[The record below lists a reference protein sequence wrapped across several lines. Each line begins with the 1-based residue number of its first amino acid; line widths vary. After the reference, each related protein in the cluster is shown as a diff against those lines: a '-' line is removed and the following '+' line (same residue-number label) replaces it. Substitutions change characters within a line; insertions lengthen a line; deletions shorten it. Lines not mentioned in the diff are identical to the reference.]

1 MFENLVPNRFSL
13 KVPTMESYLLQKQT
27 SESVIPTLKVSKTVS
42 SVSTQNAQCSGEHHS
57 PQSPE
62 LNPRESFETRTGPS
76 YICDTDNIKF
86 VNVPLT
92 DARSPA
98 RSPPSLSDLKHFK
111 PRGRKISGNL
121 PRKHYKFV
129 ADFRN
134 YSDRAESLYKKIS
147 WMRAK
152 IDRNQ
157 EMIEEFDKQHP
168 TPWHSPLASDKWI
181 HCTNK
186 CDECYSQYARFA
198 EELRRRHKCRH
209 WGNAETFDG
218 MLSDSDSDI
227 NVGNAQAGQSVVTC
241 KPQESSRNHYIAMI
255 AALDQLIFTSRS
267 NRDVHGNNPEQRE
280 ANARRRLRR
289 LSGAVLTFIRF
300 LKDNGFVCSYGRSVS
315 PSLDNWYDEMVDS
328 LDRFKIN
335 IEKAHTQAIYDFEVM
350 HLHELLKNWLE
361 MTDNSGRNDGPFCFV
376 NRNNQHFDDVPLDV
390 GVAQSADTADWGA
403 LMENDDP
410 GCSKMMAK
418 ESPIEYQVEEHQS
431 NVVFQEDR
439 AVEHVTAD
447 VYVPNI
453 PVKPKG
459 ICELPNDLE
468 NQFTRP
474 ITLVSDVWNVTDAR
488 GLFKIGRIL
497 PNDMFVGACGGEGL
511 LRILNTYSYFNCSY
525 EFTIRLNTI
534 KANCGKLRMIWV
546 PFPVQFNTRELEF
559 NTFIKYPNV
568 EIDASSSTAGVITIP
583 WQHFRSYFPIGDD
596 PDHAYTYTGKLY
608 VVVWNQL
615 RIGPGSQNNVG
626 YTIQAR
632 FVNHN
637 LYGSHH
643 LREGN
648 DPFAVNDIG
657 YTGSASTF
665 KDPLYRTE
673 VSGILDTLPGV
684 NVGRAQSFE
693 AKFAAKAMEKASQMV
708 GGIMCDKPTE
718 GRTPL
723 AVQIRTIDALAHC
736 DGSDHSTRLSLHTKA
751 EVDVNSD
758 VAGVSG
764 DQMDLTTFTG
774 EYTRIQVKEW
784 SVTANANARI
794 AQFVVNPCVSLYE
807 EPTLGLYTGFQ
818 PSFLAFVAR
827 QFMFWGGT
835 LVYRLTAVASDM
847 HTGRLQVRW
856 MPDANTDTEESQM
869 PFCKKIQAPND
880 VWDIHEDRVVEVPIP
895 SMFPREWLRCDQF
908 LPLDANDPT
917 YRYNNG
923 IGRASNGILTI
934 TVLEP
939 LRCPSIASSTID
951 INIEICGQNIPG
963 HPDNFRLAFYTGFD
977 NALAIGV
984 PLSKVVNSMG
994 LNAVQQTFVGN
1005 DCFEARVCAYMF
1017 LKVKEL
1023 AITVDKVNNS
1033 IWQNAW
1039 RAVKD
1044 DLSPFIAN
1052 IRNIQLIETFI
1063 EDPSINNFV
1072 QINEIHYMSGPIGS
1086 RLAAFAGSLSFK
1098 AWSKVSLGFRK
1109 LLFDGAC
1116 GPASNIEQEA
1126 KPSSNLQGIVKSS
1139 IFKEADVTTSIFTST
1154 HVCPTGNFVGEAQS
1168 AKPDGKAVTSVAAKK
1183 QNPTSPLIA
1192 VGKPMTTHSDRTMG
1206 ESWMSLREIL
1216 KRPACFWS
1224 FNLSLEANVPTIVE
1238 VPVRPMQISGNTPDR
1253 RLTALSVFSQLFTFW
1268 KGSLRFKLVMPGN
1281 PGMTAFGMHDPVKT
1295 GAMHIYRTAEAVFM
1309 NETQKGMAMY
1319 GGNVMNV
1326 VEVET
1331 VFVSPYQMCSSF
1343 DFDHGLACQNGL
1355 VRFFLKSDVTRS
1367 VECMV
1372 FHSIGDAF
1380 NFYVPRNCPAIMF
1393 NKFSE
1398 FSRDV
1403 SDRNRN
1409 EGLCNT
1415 RSVEYGY
1422 KREIVRSMDTSKIV
1436 PQYDIQNFVGIAQAG
1451 GDGDD
1456 VVRQY
1461 NIVSQENDASGTH
1474 ILDQAVFDEVD
1485 GAFQGIIKVGNFMN
1499 SNLPMIEKSM
1509 NSLNNV
1515 LSGLEASSRLLP
1527 KVEKVIDKMGNA
1539 AEGVADTT
1547 DKMSTVFNMTRIG
1560 GIVLGVYNLFQAED
1574 WTTRVL
1580 ALSGIGVALGVTP
1593 EIAANCVNW
1602 MFSHLGYSDPVWKV
1616 PQRKVND
1623 VGSAQSFKEMLRDY
1637 SGCLKWIASGIATFS
1652 FFSLFSDTPDPEHV
1666 KSFASTWCD
1675 RLKQF
1680 HFAGQAVKTAEWL
1693 FTWIG
1698 NVLQSAVDWAFDIEK
1713 DGFLARKI
1721 IADRSDD
1728 VLDWL
1733 DRVNKLN
1740 NEDELME
1747 TIWNPDRQQEVWKLM
1762 DQAKEMY
1769 KLVQN
1774 KGVPS
1779 SISTYIS
1786 HGYRK
1791 VQELA
1796 VKQANLNSPVPS
1808 RIDPFCVCMTGDS
1821 GLGKSSI
1828 LAAVMGYV
1836 GDYMDYARTHR
1847 CYGRNSADDFWTG
1860 YCGQPFVVQDDFA
1873 QDGSTTTEIMEF
1885 INMKSNFSMHL
1896 NMASL
1901 EEKGRPF
1908 RSHFILQTTN
1918 NPFPT
1923 PSDIACHMAIW
1934 RRRNLLLHVKA
1945 NPGLAR
1951 ADDFS
1956 NLLFDVID
1964 PIDCTRRVQISDLNM
1979 DQVIE
1984 LICGRASD
1992 HLAAQ
1997 RKRVWLDLNA
2007 GIIVKETPKEHLL
2020 KEHEDARNAA
2030 GMMSNEFA
2038 QTCSQPISG
2047 RNPLRHTVKKTINR
2061 AKEKSTPSDL
2071 MWFDDTQAQGTSQ
2084 SGGEE
2089 WERVKFRSNLNFNR
2103 PQDCAVNDGLSRLRM
2118 LDSRLKMG
2126 DAQRVIIAKDEEI
2139 AAFIASNWRGC
2150 KQIPTVQQM
2159 KDLHVRVYGKQE
2171 SAKHMVLSHHNDFK
2185 SSDWRAYP
2193 DLMWSCVV
2201 LNTVTNRYEMNSETT
2216 SEVAALNWELGV
2228 MDNGEEKWQQIC
2240 KNYYDRDLHNVIE
2253 NTYMS
2258 KVRAAAE
2265 GAKCWVKQWCAD
2277 HPKLFKLAKM
2287 LTWAAGLFLSWK
2299 IIKCVFPSLSE
2310 KIEEKVSHVF
2320 GIVSD
2325 SRPVVYIRDVASTGV
2340 DKTRQIVNSV
2350 ARKIKSTLGYAIEE
2364 DIDPVEI
2371 ERIAESAVAEAIKKS
2386 ESAPYTAGI
2395 TKSVPRTMYR
2405 AQLGSMESQG
2415 AKDKQANNLVQNCVS
2430 RALAVLEF
2438 STPKGTSWVNVLAI
2452 RGQCVLAPWH
2462 CLSVLVPNT
2471 TFTIIKQG
2479 VPYVFFFQEG
2489 SAYRL
2494 RNYADAGILKLP
2506 VNWPAAAAIE
2516 KHFIRDDELNFNLTD
2531 AELEVMEKLDNGMPQ
2546 LRSHIVEAKA
2556 VASANY
2562 LLPDATL
2569 LKQQSGWSYNATTRA
2584 GDCGGLLLA
2593 FNPRLQHKFLGIHV
2607 AGVADDHTGFSVLIT
2622 YEMIC
2627 EGLHHFNEVSNGLPV
2642 AQSAN
2647 PDPELYS
2654 RGPIELNG
2662 NFTYVGL
2669 MPDKLSVGLPVKSAI
2684 RKSRIH
2690 DKVFP
2695 HVTEP
2700 AILAPWDHRYQGT
2713 PPMQLAIDKYA
2724 TPTLPF
2730 PPDDIAEITK
2740 DMMREFDEMV
2750 PAMPR
2755 RLLTEVESIYGNDS
2769 IKFCDRMNMSSS
2781 PGYPYVLTRPACT
2794 VGKSY
2799 LFDEGGVINEELAM
2813 NLELREAAAKVSH
2826 RVPSL
2831 WVDCLKDERRSLEK
2845 IKTGKTR
2852 QFTLPPVDL
2861 TILTRKYFMSF
2872 VTAFLS
2878 HNCKFFSAVGIN
2890 PYSFEWTYLYNRL
2903 AANSNYA
2910 FAGDFSRFD
2919 GIHDP
2924 YIYMKIC
2931 DAINH
2936 WYGDD
2941 EPPENKNVRRTLFLE
2956 FVHTQHLCKN
2966 LVFFDH
2972 QGNPSGNPLTTV
2984 INTIMVAYYMRLSWL
2999 SLARIQGQPTYA
3011 SIESYHKYV
3020 VEACYGD
3027 DSVVS
3032 VKGEVATWFN
3042 QVMVAT
3048 FLKQHGI
3055 VFTDEAKNAVCL
3067 SLRPLNSVTFLKNGF
3082 GKHPSFPQWKMAQ
3095 ICKDT
3100 IHELT
3105 NWVRDSD
3112 DPVEQLRQNVEDAS
3126 KFAYFWG
3133 IDYYIDFMQR
3143 VNRALLDA
3151 GIRPVYLT
3159 WKYWDEVFRATV
3171 F

>member
-1 MFENLVPNRFSL
+1 
-13 KVPTMESYLLQKQT
+13 MESYLLQKNK

-57 PQSPE
+57 PSSPE
-62 LNPRESFETRTGPS
+62 RYPRESYGTRAGTPGL
-76 YICDTDNIKF
+76 YDIGEVKF
-86 VNVPLT
+86 VDVPLI
-92 DARSPA
+92 DARMPVRPSP
-98 RSPPSLSDLKHFK
+98 SSLKKFKHFK
-111 PRGRKISGNL
+111 PRGRQLAGNL
-121 PRKHYKFV
+121 PRKHYRFV
-129 ADFRN
+129 ADYRD
-134 YSDRAESLYKKIS
+134 YSERAQRFAKKVS
-147 WMRAK
+147 WMRSK
-152 IDRNQ
+152 IDANP
-157 EMIEEFDKQHP
+157 EMIEEFDRQHP
-168 TPWHSPLASDKWI
+168 TPWHEPLASDAWI

-186 CDECYSQYARFA
+186 CFECGEKYVAFA
-198 EELRRRHKCRH
+198 KYLRDQHKRRH
-209 WGNAETFDG
+209 WMDVETHSH
-218 MLSDSDSDI
+218 SDCSDLD
-227 NVGNAQAGQSVVTC
+227 VGVAQAGQSGVSC
-241 KPQESSRNHYIAMI
+241 KPQDSSRNHFVAMI
-255 AALDQLIFTSRS
+255 AAVDQLLFTSNA
-267 NRDVHGNNPEQRE
+267 NREGHGNDPAQRE

-289 LSGAVLTFIRF
+289 LIGAVLTFIRF
-300 LKDNGFVCSYGRSVS
+300 LKDNGFVCNYAHADQ
-315 PSLDNWYDEMVDS
+315 PELDQWYDEMVDS
-328 LDRFKIN
+328 LHRFRVN
-335 IEKAHTQAIYDFEVM
+335 LTNAHTQAIYDFEVM
-350 HLHELLKNWLE
+350 HIHDLLVHWLE
-361 MTDNSGRNDGPFCFV
+361 NKNTERTDGPFCFV
-376 NRNNQHFDDVPLDV
+376 NPGNNHDVPINA
-390 GVAQSADTADWGA
+390 GVAQSAEPSTSWGEA
-403 LMENDDP
+403 MEEHDP
-410 GCSKMMAK
+410 GGEKMMAK
-418 ESPIEYQVEEHQS
+418 ESDIEYQVEEHQS

-447 VYVPNI
+447 VYVPN
-453 PVKPKG
+453 VKVKAKG

-474 ITLVSDVWNVTDAR
+474 ITLISDTWSVTDNR
-488 GLFKIGRIL
+488 GLFKNGRIM
-497 PNDMFVGACGGEGL
+497 PAQMFMGPCGGEGL

-546 PFPVQFNTRELEF
+546 PMPMQFNTREADI
-559 NTFIKYPNV
+559 NSYIRYPNV
-568 EIDASSSTAGVITIP
+568 EIDASSSTAGVIRVP
-583 WQHFRSYFPIGDD
+583 WQHWRSYFPIGDD
-596 PDHAYTYTGKLY
+596 PDHMYTYTGRLF

-615 RIGPGSQNNVG
+615 RIGPGSQNSVG
-626 YTIQAR
+626 YTVQAR
-632 FVNHN
+632 FVDHN
-637 LYGSHH
+637 LFGSHH
-643 LREGN
+643 LREGD
-648 DPFAVNDIG
+648 DPFSDLLLP
-657 YTGSASTF
+657 YTGSGANLKNPAYRSDVST
-665 KDPLYRTE
+665 
-673 VSGILDTLPGV
+673 ILDTLPELNAGI
-684 NVGRAQSFE
+684 AQSFE
-693 AKFAAKAMEKASQMV
+693 GKFAAKAMEKAGQLA
-708 GGIMCDKPTE
+708 GGLMCDKPTE
-718 GRTPL
+718 GRTPMH
-723 AVQIRTIDALAHC
+723 VQLRTADPLAHC

-751 EVDVNSD
+751 EVDVRPD
-758 VAGVSG
+758 VAGVSA
-764 DQMDLTTFTG
+764 DQMDLTKFTS
-774 EYTRIQVKEW
+774 EYTRIEVKEW

-794 AQFVVNPCVSLYE
+794 AQIIVNPCVSRYFEDPIL
-807 EPTLGLYTGFQ
+807 PYTSFQ
-818 PSFLAFVAR
+818 PSFLAYVAR
-827 QFMFWGGT
+827 QFLFWGGT
-835 LVYRLTAVASDM
+835 LVYRLTAVSSDM

-856 MPDANTDTEESQM
+856 MPDADSDQEEAGM

-895 SMFPREWLRCDQF
+895 MMSPRQWLRCDQL
-908 LPLDANDPT
+908 LPLDANDKN
-917 YRYNNG
+917 YRFDNG
-923 IGRASNGILTI
+923 IGRNSNGILTI

-963 HPDNFRLAFYTGFD
+963 HPDNFRLSYYSGFD
-977 NALAIGV
+977 NILAIGSGV
-984 PLSKVVNSMG
+984 DQLENTYE
-994 LNAVQQTFVGN
+994 LTDIQQTFVGN
-1005 DCFEARVCAYMF
+1005 DAFEARVCAYMF

-1039 RAVKD
+1039 KAVRD
-1044 DLSPFIAN
+1044 DLSPFIAE
-1052 IRNIQLIETFI
+1052 IRNIELIDTLLVPGI
-1063 EDPSINNFV
+1063 SNIAHIV
-1072 QINEIHYMSGPIGS
+1072 QINEIHRISGPTTTRYAS
-1086 RLAAFAGSLSFK
+1086 FAGSLTFN
-1098 AWSKVSLGFRK
+1098 AWTSLSTTAKG
-1109 LLFDGAC
+1109 LLFDTSCIVAANI
-1116 GPASNIEQEA
+1116 PQDQSPSRNITQSLVTRTFRAALVSNE
-1126 KPSSNLQGIVKSS
+1126 
-1139 IFKEADVTTSIFTST
+1139 VTTEHPDCI
-1154 HVCPTGNFVGEAQS
+1154 FVGEAQA
-1168 AKPDGKAVTSVAAKK
+1168 AKPGGGIVESVGAKK
-1183 QNPTSPLIA
+1183 QHPTAPLIA
-1192 VGKPMTTHSDRTMG
+1192 VGKPMPTDSNQTIG
-1206 ESWMSLREIL
+1206 ESWMSMRDIL
-1216 KRPACFWS
+1216 KRPMCFHS
-1224 FNLSLEANVPTIVE
+1224 FAVQLEANIPTVLNVPCTPFQTAGNSATRRIV
-1238 VPVRPMQISGNTPDR
+1238 
-1253 RLTALSVFSQLFTFW
+1253 ALSSFSQLYTFW
-1268 KGSLRFKLVMPGN
+1268 KGSLRFKLVIPGS
-1281 PGMTAFGMHDPVKT
+1281 PGMTGFGVHDPVRA
-1295 GAMHIYRTAEAVFM
+1295 GPMHLYRTTDTLFM
-1309 NETQKGMAMY
+1309 HESQKGMAMY

-1326 VEVET
+1326 IEVES
-1331 VFVSPYQMCSSF
+1331 VFVSPYQMCSTFNF
-1343 DFDHGLACQNGL
+1343 DEGLACQNG
-1355 VRFFLKSDVTRS
+1355 VIRFYLRS
-1367 VECMV
+1367 ASARTVQCHL
-1372 FHSIGDAF
+1372 FISIGDVF
-1380 NFYVPRNCPAIMF
+1380 NFFTPRNCPSLLF
-1393 NKFSE
+1393 NKMSE
-1398 FSRDV
+1398 FGRDV
-1403 SDRNRN
+1403 SDRNRGETFSN
-1409 EGLCNT
+1409 LKT
-1415 RSVEYGY
+1415 IKYGY
-1422 KREIVRSMDTSKIV
+1422 KTELTRTVNVSELTPK
-1436 PQYDIQNFVGIAQAG
+1436 YDIENFVGIAQAG
-1451 GDGDD
+1451 GEEGEDP
-1456 VVRQY
+1456 RHY
-1461 NIVSQENDASGTH
+1461 NIVSEADGSGTH

-1515 LSGLEASSRLLP
+1515 LTGLEASSRLLP

-1539 AEGVADTT
+1539 AEGVVDTT
-1547 DKMSTVFNMTRIG
+1547 DKMSTIFNMTRIG

-1593 EIAANCVNW
+1593 EIAADCVNW
-1602 MFSHLGYSDPVWKV
+1602 MFAHLGYSDPVWKV

-1623 VGSAQSFKEMLRDY
+1623 VGSAQSFKELLRDY

-1652 FFSLFSDTPDPEHV
+1652 FFSLFTDTPNPEHV

-1680 HFAGQAVKTAEWL
+1680 HFAGQAIKTAEWL
-1693 FTWIG
+1693 FNWIG
-1698 NVLQSAVDWAFDIEK
+1698 SVMQAAIDWAFDIEK

-1728 VLDWL
+1728 VLNWL
-1733 DRVNKLN
+1733 DKVNRLN

-1747 TIWNPDRQQEVWKLM
+1747 TIWNPDRQQEIWKLM

-1808 RIDPFCVCMTGDS
+1808 RIDPFCVCMTGES

-1828 LAAVMGYV
+1828 LATVMGYV

-1923 PSDIACHMAIW
+1923 PPDIAHHMAIW
-1934 RRRNLLLHVKA
+1934 RRRNILLHVKA
-1945 NPGLAR
+1945 NVGMAR

-1964 PIDCTRRVQISDLNM
+1964 PIDCTRRVQIADLNM

-1984 LICGRASD
+1984 LICARAAD
-1992 HLAAQ
+1992 HLEAQ
-1997 RKRVWLDLNA
+1997 RKRVWLDLNS
-2007 GIIVKETPKEHLL
+2007 GIVIKETPKNQLS
-2020 KEHEDARNAA
+2020 KEHDDAKEAA
-2030 GMMSNEFA
+2030 GMMSTSFA

-2047 RNPLRHTVKKTINR
+2047 RNPLRHNVKRTR
-2061 AKEKSTPSDL
+2061 VDEKNAPSNL
-2071 MWFDDTQAQGTSQ
+2071 MWFDDSESQGTSQ
-2084 SGGEE
+2084 AGGFKAKDE

-2126 DAQRVIIAKDEEI
+2126 DAQRVIIANDDEI

-2171 SAKHMVLSHHNDFK
+2171 SAKHMIVSHHNDYK
-2185 SSDWRAYP
+2185 CSDWRAYP

-2201 LNTVTNRYEMNSETT
+2201 LNTVTNKYEMNEATT

-2228 MDNGEEKWQQIC
+2228 MDNGEEAWQRIC
-2240 KNYYDRDLHNVIE
+2240 KNYYDRDLHNIIE

-2265 GAKCWVKQWCAD
+2265 SAKCWVRKWCDD
-2277 HPKLFKLAKM
+2277 HPKLFRLAKM

-2299 IIKCVFPSLSE
+2299 IIKCVFPSLSD
-2310 KIEEKVSHVF
+2310 KIEEKVSSIF
-2320 GIVSD
+2320 GVVSD
-2325 SRPVVYIRDVASTGV
+2325 SRPIMYVREATSVGV
-2340 DKTRQIVNSV
+2340 DKTRKIVNSV
-2350 ARKIKSTLGYAIEE
+2350 ARKIKSTLGYAVEE
-2364 DIDPVEI
+2364 DVDPVEI
-2371 ERIAESAVAEAIKKS
+2371 ERIAESAVAEALKKA

-2395 TKSVPRTMYR
+2395 TKSVPRSMYR
-2405 AQLGSMESQG
+2405 AQLGTMESQG
-2415 AKDKQANNLVQNCVS
+2415 AKDKQANTLVQSCVS

-2462 CLSVLVPNT
+2462 CLSALVHNT

-2479 VPYVFFFQEG
+2479 VPYVFFFQDG

-2494 RNYADAGILKLP
+2494 RNYADAGILQLP
-2506 VNWPAAAAIE
+2506 VNWPAASSIE
-2516 KHFIRDDELNFNLTD
+2516 KHFIRDDELSFNLTD
-2531 AELEVMEKLDNGMPQ
+2531 AELEVMEKLENGMPQ

-2569 LKQQSGWSYNATTRA
+2569 LKQQSGWSYNATTRS
-2584 GDCGGLLLA
+2584 GDCGGLLIA

-2627 EGLHHFNEVSNGLPV
+2627 EGLHHFKEVSNGLPV
-2642 AQSAN
+2642 AQSAD
-2647 PDPELYS
+2647 PDPELYC
-2654 RGPIELNG
+2654 RAPIELNG
-2662 NFTYVGL
+2662 NFTYVGV
-2669 MPDKLSVGLPVKSAI
+2669 MPDRLSVGLPVKTAI

-2700 AILAPWDHRYQGT
+2700 AILAPWDTRYDGVS
-2713 PPMQLAIDKYA
+2713 PMQLAIDKYA
-2724 TPTLPF
+2724 TPTIPF
-2730 PPDDIAEITK
+2730 PPDDIEEINV
-2740 DMMREFDEMV
+2740 DMKREFAEMV
-2750 PAMPR
+2750 PAMPK
-2755 RLLTEVESIYGNDS
+2755 RLLTPTESIYGNDS
-2769 IKFCDRMNMSSS
+2769 IQFCDRMNMSSS

-2794 VGKSY
+2794 IGKSY
-2799 LFDEGGVINEELAM
+2799 LFDEVGVANEELAM
-2813 NLELREAAAKVSH
+2813 NLELREKAARVSE
-2826 RVPSL
+2826 RIPSV
-2831 WVDCLKDERRSLEK
+2831 WVDCLKDERRTLEK
-2845 IKTGKTR
+2845 IRNGKTR

-2861 TILTRKYFMSF
+2861 TILTRKYFMAF
-2872 VTAFLS
+2872 VTSFLS
-2878 HNCKFFSAVGIN
+2878 HNCKFFSSVGIN
-2890 PYSFEWTYLYNRL
+2890 PYSYEWTVLFDRL

-2931 DAINH
+2931 DAIND
-2936 WYGDD
+2936 WYGAN
-2941 EPPENKNVRRTLFLE
+2941 EPQENKNVRRTLFLE

-2999 SLARIQGQPTYA
+2999 SLARLQGQIGYA
-3011 SIESYHKYV
+3011 SIDFYHKYV

-3032 VKGEVATWFN
+3032 VKGEVANWFN
-3042 QVMVAT
+3042 QVMVAS

-3067 SLRPLNSVTFLKNGF
+3067 SLRPLTTVTFLKNGF
-3082 GKHPSFPQWKMAQ
+3082 GKHPTFPRWKMAQ

-3133 IDYYIDFMQR
+3133 AEYYGDFMIR

-3151 GIRPVYLT
+3151 GIRPVLLT
-3159 WKYWDEVFRATV
+3159 FKYWDDVFRATV